1 MSDAQRAFDVVVV
14 GAGMVG
20 CGVALALS
28 ERGMRVALVE
38 RNRIGEGTSANSFA
52 WINATAK
59 AAEESYHRLNASGL
73 RRYRALVDQWGGD
86 AVGVHACGML
96 EWADA
101 ADAARFSEMRARID
115 RLASWGYAV
124 RLLTREQLVERE
136 PKVAFG
142 PEAQGLHAF
151 EDAWLDVPRF
161 LRFTVERLRANGSS
175 VFEQCAARAL
185 VLDDEGTVRGLEV
198 DGDRLH
204 CAQVVIATGPDTP
217 DVLGTLTGFEA
228 FATRFPMRRAPGLL
242 VRTPATSDEARV
254 IRHIIYAPD
263 LHLRETSEGGL
274 LLGSDDTDGWIVE
287 DGSPQMMQRAAREL
301 LERTRSLI
309 PRFEGAALLER
320 CRLGVGV
327 RAVPADGQSIAGP
340 MPGAEGLHVVVT
352 HSGVTL
358 SLEIGELMAETIDS
372 GRVAS
377 ALAGFQLDRF
387 PSFG

>member
-20 CGVALALS
+20 CGVARALS

-38 RNRIGEGTSANSFA
+38 RNRIGGGTSANSFA

-73 RRYRALVDQWGGD
+73 QRYRALVDQWGGD

-101 ADAARFSEMRARID
+101 ADAARLSEMRGRLD

-151 EDAWLDVPRF
+151 EDAWLDVPTF
-161 LRFTVERLRANGSS
+161 LRFTVERLRANGSR
-175 VFEQCAARAL
+175 VFEQCA
-185 VLDDEGTVRGLEV
+185 VRGLEV

-217 DVLGTLTGFEA
+217 DVLGALTGFEA
-228 FATRFPMRRAPGLL
+228 FSTRFPMRQAPGLL
-242 VRTPATSDEARV
+242 VRTPAASDDERS

-263 LHLRETSEGGL
+263 LHLRETPDGGL

-287 DGSPQMMQRAAREL
+287 DESPQMMQRAAREL
-301 LERTRSLI
+301 LERTRGLI
-309 PRFEGAALLER
+309 PGFDGAALLER

-340 MPGAEGLHVVVT
+340 MPGAQGLYVVVT

-372 GRVAS
+372 GQVAS
-377 ALAGFQLDRF
+377 ALEGFQLDRF